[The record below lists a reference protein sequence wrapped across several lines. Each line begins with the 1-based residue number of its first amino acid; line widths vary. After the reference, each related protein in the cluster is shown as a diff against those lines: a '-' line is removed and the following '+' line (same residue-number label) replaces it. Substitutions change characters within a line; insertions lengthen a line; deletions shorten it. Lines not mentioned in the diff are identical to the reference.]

1 MATRADISERL
12 SALRGE
18 LGVQGRRVQS
28 LVEGAFDASFA
39 RDEAAAARVVQ
50 LDDEVDRRDVA
61 IERAAVTLLSDLARE
76 TVEVDEKDL
85 RWLLTIVKVNNELE
99 RIADLGVAIAEAA
112 IEAAHAARDE
122 AARGHPA
129 SDSGGTSALGSAL
142 RVLANSVIGILRDAV
157 SAVERGDAGL
167 AMLVLRSHHAV
178 DRFRAEVAT
187 HIEKRMDGEEAGR
200 PLGIQRAL
208 RLHEMSGRAAMI
220 ADHCTNTAEQVV
232 YVASGMIVRHTEGGW
247 ISQGADGKGC

>member
-1 MATRADISERL
+1 MPTRTDISERL
-12 SALRGE
+12 SRLRGE
-18 LGVQGRRVQS
+18 LGAQGRRVQA

-39 RDEAAAARVVQ
+39 RDGEAAARVIAQ
-50 LDDEVDRRDVA
+50 DDEIDRVDVA
-61 IERAAVTLLSDLARE
+61 IERTAVTLLSDLARE
-76 TVEVDEKDL
+76 SVEVDEKDL
-85 RWLLTIVKVNNELE
+85 RWLLTIVKVNNEME

-112 IEAAHAARDE
+112 IDADRAAREE
-122 AARGHPA
+122 ASQGHPPA
-129 SDSGGTSALGSAL
+129 DSGGTSALASSL
-142 RVLANSVIGILRDAV
+142 RVLTNSVIGIVRDAV

-187 HIEKRMDGEEAGR
+187 HIQRRMEGEEAGR

-247 ISQGADGKGC
+247 VSQGPDGRAC